1 MSTNEKKG
9 PQTAKSG
16 AREENIGGRHYN
28 MAGQPSPVVQAKA
41 RITITDAWDRLALPG
56 HYDDGRSPWRED
68 KKAGSFTVFA
78 DGKRF
83 RDYSTGERGDVVE
96 FIEKAAGVS
105 KSEAAK
111 MLIAWANTG
120 NSGGFGGSI
129 VRKPIAPRPVQT
141 EIKPSPLDL
150 RKPTDLELVRIGQ
163 MRKLPESYG
172 RFPGLD
178 LAVQRDLLWMSDV
191 FCYSDHQK
199 ALAWVVT
206 DGAGIGAQARR
217 MDGKK
222 WLTKA
227 QKWTKAK
234 NPRGFKASWP
244 IGAANFGTAQ
254 NIILT
259 EGAGDMLAAISAVYL
274 SNGQD
279 MAHVKS
285 IGFACVGG
293 ADQDFHPESLAH
305 FKGRRVRIVPDNDEN
320 GTGCKGAQKWTEQ
333 LTRAGATVEW
343 FTLTG
348 LLNADGL
355 PAKDLNEVTFYA
367 KDDGW
372 NEPELPQWMRE
383 LADFGSANVEVSA

>member
-1 MSTNEKKG
+1 
-9 PQTAKSG
+9 
-16 AREENIGGRHYN
+16 
-28 MAGQPSPVVQAKA
+28 
-41 RITITDAWDRLALPG
+41 
-56 HYDDGRSPWRED
+56 
-68 KKAGSFTVFA
+68 VFA

-83 RDYSTGERGDVVE
+83 RD
-96 FIEKAAGVS
+96 
-105 KSEAAK
+105 
-111 MLIAWANTG
+111 
-120 NSGGFGGSI
+120 
-129 VRKPIAPRPVQT
+129 
-141 EIKPSPLDL
+141 
-150 RKPTDLELVRIGQ
+150 
-163 MRKLPESYG
+163 YG